1 MFDKYISCLRVDRMS
16 GLTGRDLLSM
26 TDLSADET
34 IALLQLASDLKQGN
48 IRPNCQKTLGL
59 LFYKASTRTRVSF
72 FAAMSQIGG
81 QVIDLNIGAMQI
93 GRGEPLAD
101 TARVLDRYLDVLAIR
116 TFEQTDV
123 ETFAKYAQMP
133 IINALTDLEHPCQVL
148 ADLQTI
154 QEYFGQLAGLK
165 LAYFGDGNNMAH
177 SLMLGCATVGMDIAI
192 ACPAN
197 FAPDPQIVDRA
208 RSIAAINGTQV
219 IVTRSPQEAVSG
231 AQVVYTD
238 VWASMGQE
246 TESDVRLPV
255 FQPYQVNQEL
265 LTLADPHSIVLH
277 CLPAHRGEE
286 IAEDVLEG
294 PRSRVWDQAE
304 NRLHAQKALLV
315 SVLGA
320 K

>member
-1 MFDKYISCLRVDRMS
+1 MS
-16 GLTGRDLLSM
+16 GLKGRDLLSM

-34 IALLQLASDLKQGN
+34 LTLLQLAADLKQGK
-48 IRPNCQKTLGL
+48 IKPICRKSLGL

-81 QVIDLNIGAMQI
+81 QVIDLNTSSMQI

-116 TFEQTDV
+116 TFAHGDV
-123 ETFAKYAQMP
+123 EDYAKFAKMP

-154 QEYFGQLAGLK
+154 QECFGQLAGLK

-192 ACPAN
+192 ACPAK
-197 FAPDPQIVDRA
+197 FTPDPQIVDRA
-208 RSIAAINGTQV
+208 RSIAALKGTEV
-219 IVTRSPQEAVSG
+219 IVTQSPQEAASKSHI
-231 AQVVYTD
+231 VYTD

-246 TESDVRLPV
+246 SESDTRIPV
-255 FQPYQVNQEL
+255 FQPYQVNREL
-265 LTLADPHSIVLH
+265 LTIADPDAIVLH

-286 IAEDVLEG
+286 ITEDILEG
-294 PRSRVWDQAE
+294 TRSRVWDQAE

-320 K
+320 E

>member
-1 MFDKYISCLRVDRMS
+1 MS

-26 TDLSADET
+26 TDLSAQET
-34 IALLQLASDLKQGN
+34 LSLLQLAADLKQGK
-48 IRPNCQKTLGL
+48 IQPNCRKTLGL

-81 QVIDLNIGAMQI
+81 QVIDLNTGSMQI
-93 GRGEPLAD
+93 GRGEPLQD

-116 TFEQTDV
+116 TFAHKDV
-123 ETFAKYAQMP
+123 ETFAKHSQMP

-154 QEYFGQLAGLK
+154 QENFGQLAGLK
-165 LAYFGDGNNMAH
+165 LAYCGDGNNMAH

-192 ACPAN
+192 ASPAN
-197 FAPDPQIVDRA
+197 FTPDPQIVA
-208 RSIAAINGTQV
+208 AAQSIAAIGGTQV
-219 IVTRSPQEAVSG
+219 VVTQSPQEAVSQ
-231 AQVVYTD
+231 AQIVYTD

-246 TESDVRLPV
+246 TESETRIPV

-265 LTLADPHSIVLH
+265 LSLADPNSIVLH

-286 IAEDVLEG
+286 ITEDVLEG
-294 PRSRVWDQAE
+294 TRSRVWDQAE

-315 SVLGA
+315 SVLGGV
-320 K
+320 

>member
-1 MFDKYISCLRVDRMS
+1 MS
-16 GLTGRDLLSM
+16 GLQGRDLLSM

-34 IALLQLASDLKQGN
+34 LTLLQLAADLKQGK
-48 IRPNCQKTLGL
+48 IKPNCRKTLGL

-81 QVIDLNIGAMQI
+81 QVIDLNTGSMQI

-116 TFEQTDV
+116 TFEQSEV

-148 ADLQTI
+148 ADFQTI
-154 QEYFGQLAGLK
+154 QECFGQLAGLK
-165 LAYFGDGNNMAH
+165 LAYLGDGNNMAH
-177 SLMLGCATVGMDIAI
+177 SLMLGCAIVGMEIAI

-197 FAPDPQIVDRA
+197 FTPDPHIVDRA
-208 RSIAAINGTQV
+208 RSIAASQGTQV
-219 IVTRSPQEAVSG
+219 IVTRSPQEAVDRS
-231 AQVVYTD
+231 QIVYTD

-246 TESDVRLPV
+246 SESDARVPV
-255 FQPYQVNQEL
+255 FAPYQVNKEL
-265 LTLADPHSIVLH
+265 LALADPHSIVLH

-286 IAEDVLEG
+286 ITDEVLEG
-294 PRSRVWDQAE
+294 SRSRVWDQAE
-304 NRLHAQKALLV
+304 NRMHAQKALLV

-320 K
+320 E